1 MPKAKATNHFFKT
14 LNAKTMQTKK
24 MSLDAMQGKLSRA
37 EMKKIMGGC
46 GTENLCIVTYTNA
59 VMQCHP
65 DNNYD
70 TCMGNAWNNYLQC
83 YLNQCGEQP
92 Y

>member
-1 MPKAKATNHFFKT
+1 
-14 LNAKTMQTKK
+14 
-24 MSLDAMQGKLSRA
+24 
-37 EMKKIMGGC
+37 MKKIMGGC